1 LIVKGGRDYT
11 IRYID
16 NDKEQI
22 NISDDEDF
30 TTALEVAQEELNGN
44 IKFIVEFRKAQTSI
58 IKSEKDI
65 KKEEKAKSKK
75 EKKEKKDAKEP
86 KKKKTLKKNKEEVK
100 SLNTDELLKN
110 V

>member
-11 IRYID
+11 IRYLD
-16 NDKEQI
+16 NEREQI
-22 NISDDEDF
+22 NISDDEDY

-44 IKFIVEFRKAQTSI
+44 IRFIVEFRKAQTSM

-86 KKKKTLKKNKEEVK
+86 KKKTLKKNKEEVK
-100 SLNTDELLKN
+100 SLKTEELLKN
-110 V
+110 A